1 MQEWNQIWQGEYSV
15 KWMDYDTHSGMV
27 IWLLMKSGVG
37 PSILILVVGYALS
50 FEWNEQFML
59 IELDCEAIQL
69 LVVVVYCGGNV
80 EWRCIPCQSGMIIP
94 LFGGE
99 MIIPLERYLL
109 LLFVIPNLSMGMRG
123 YMDASIPVN
132 SFMPNVGLGSNDES
146 FSGCRTI
153 SSLHSL
159 LGVWQE
165 TGVDSFH
172 PYV

>member
-1 MQEWNQIWQGEYSV
+1 
-15 KWMDYDTHSGMV
+15 MDYDTHSGMV
-27 IWLLMKSGVG
+27 IWLLMNSGVG

-69 LVVVVYCGGNV
+69 VVVVYCGGM
-80 EWRCIPCQSGMIIP
+80 EMHTLGMIIP

-99 MIIPLERYLL
+99 MIIPLERHLL
-109 LLFVIPNLSMGMRG
+109 LLFVIANLSMGMRG
-123 YMDASIPVN
+123 YMDTSIPVN

-159 LGVWQE
+159 LGV
-165 TGVDSFH
+165 
-172 PYV
+172 